1 MNYLKLLIGFI
12 GLSAFLWSC
21 DNDDFLERYPLDQV
35 TDAVFFKHSSDM
47 EIYMNQFYNRGIFPL
62 KYYSRGDV
70 GSDIHMTGRSI
81 DSRLEGTLTINA
93 GPGLAYGSIRG
104 VNYFFDNYKKCEDE
118 FETYKQYMGEA
129 YFFRAYLYFGLL
141 KNFGDVQWISTVL
154 ETSSP
159 ELFEA
164 RDPRNY
170 VADKIIADLDSA
182 ALYLSNE
189 KTNGH
194 SRLNKWTALLLQSRV
209 ALYEGTWE
217 KYHANDPFG
226 VDNPQPEKYFNKVVE
241 ATEKIM
247 NSGLYDIYSTGSPET
262 DYVDLFGLRDYSNNS
277 EVMFWSKMNIDLGVH
292 SHRTLDYLSWPR
304 AMGLTKSLAD
314 SYLCV
319 DGQPIAVSPLFQ
331 GYATIATEATNRDP
345 RFYQTIF
352 TPDAPW
358 LIKDGNT
365 TNWVYIYNKL
375 FTNEDLT
382 APTGYQRRKDYNPNA
397 VYHDMNF
404 EETPSIQFRY
414 AEVLLNFVE
423 AKAELGSLIQNDIDR
438 SVKKLRDRVGMPNL
452 QINSIVPDPNWE
464 FPDLSPVINEIRR
477 ERKIELVL
485 EEFRFDDI
493 ARWAAADE
501 LLVGK
506 RPKGAK
512 SDQFSITPPYSDD
525 ENGFI
530 DPFGTALPNGYGFNI
545 NRDYLYPIKETELVL
560 NPNLGQNPGWDD

>member
-1 MNYLKLLIGFI
+1 MNYLKLLIGFF
-12 GLSAFLWSC
+12 GLSTLFLSC
-21 DNDDFLERYPLDQV
+21 NDDDFLERYPLDQV
-35 TDAVFFKHSSDM
+35 TDATFFKHSKDM
-47 EIYMNQFYNRGIFPL
+47 EIYMNSFYNRGVFTQKYHL
-62 KYYSRGDV
+62 KGDI
-70 GSDIHMTGRSI
+70 GSDIHMTDRYV
-81 DSRLEGTLTINA
+81 DSRLQGTLTVNS
-93 GPGLAYGSIRG
+93 GPGLSYGAIRA
-104 VNYFFDNYKKCEDE
+104 VNYFFDNYNKCEEE
-118 FETYKQYMGEA
+118 FETYKQYLGEG
-129 YFFRAYLYFGLL
+129 YFFRAYFYFGLL

-182 ALYLSNE
+182 AMYLNSE

-194 SRLNKWTALLLQSRV
+194 SRLNKWIALLLQSRV
-209 ALYEGTWE
+209 ALYEGAWE

-226 VDNPQPEKYFNKVVE
+226 VDNPQPEKYFNKAVE
-241 ATEKIM
+241 AAEKIM
-247 NSGLYDIYSTGSPET
+247 NSGLYDIYTTGSPET
-262 DYVDLFGLRDYSNNS
+262 DYVDLFGLRDYTGNS
-277 EVMFWSKMNIDLGVH
+277 EVMFWSKMNVDLGVYV
-292 SHRTLDYLSWPR
+292 HRTLDYLSWPR

-314 SYLCV
+314 SYLCI
-319 DGQPIAVSPLFQ
+319 DGQPIGVSSLFQ
-331 GYATIATEATNRDP
+331 GYTTIADEATNRDP

-358 LIKDGNT
+358 LIVNGDT

-382 APTGYQRRKDYNPNA
+382 APTGYQRRKDYHPNTA
-397 VYHDMNF
+397 YHHMNF

-414 AEVLLNFVE
+414 AEVLLNFAE
-423 AKAELGSLIQNDIDR
+423 AKAELGALTQGDIDR
-438 SVKKLRDRVGMPNL
+438 SVKKLRDRVGMPNM
-452 QINSIVPDPNWE
+452 QINNIVTDPNWE

-477 ERKIELVL
+477 ERKIELAL

-501 LLVGK
+501 LIVGK

-512 SDQFSITPPYSDD
+512 LSQFNLAPPYGDD
-525 ENGFI
+525 DNGFI
-530 DPFGTALPNGYGFNI
+530 DPFETALPNGYGFNI
-545 NRDYLYPIKETELVL
+545 NRDYLYPIKATELVL
-560 NPNLGQNPGWDD
+560 NPNLGQNPGWEN